1 MLLPMPYRLLFLLI
15 PFLVACGG
23 KEEGRVREG
32 NNGKYYGGVLKVNES
47 EEVLGLFPL
56 QITHVAAQRIGAQI
70 FEGLVRF
77 DLNDLTIQPALA
89 ESWEVDPTGTVYTFK
104 LRDDVRFHDD
114 PCFPD
119 GRGRE
124 VQADD
129 VLNCFTRLCTMAPGN
144 EMFWLFQDRVLGAN
158 AQMAASVKGEQ
169 LPGVKGLERLDDRTV
184 RITLVSPWPG
194 FLQVL
199 AHQGC
204 WIWPQEMVDRYGS
217 DAAWHPVGTGP
228 FRVKSFRRGE
238 ALVLERD
245 PEYWRSDADGNR
257 LPFLDAVRYT
267 FLQDKDREFA
277 AFAKGHLDL
286 VLEPPLEDGNGQ
298 GAAAGDV
305 QVLSIPGFS
314 VQYYA
319 FNTRIPPFNDPL
331 VRRAISIAIDRQA
344 LVDTVLGGQAVAAGR
359 GVVPPGFSGYPY
371 DTVPALVHAPDSA
384 RRLLV
389 SAGYPGGKGLPT
401 LYLHVNTGGFGYIR
415 VAGAVQAMLERE
427 LGLRV
432 ASTVLPTE
440 QHFESVERGA
450 AAFWR
455 EGWVADHPDPEN
467 FLAMYYGKNAPLDDT
482 SRATLNST
490 RYRDPVFDIHYGNAL
505 RLAEG
510 PDRMLELA
518 LAERQLMQDMVVVP
532 LYHQRV
538 MQLAR
543 PNVRGV
549 TINGLETLD
558 LAAVWFDPAVKEG
571 DR

>member
-1 MLLPMPYRLLFLLI
+1 M
-15 PFLVACGG
+15 
-23 KEEGRVREG
+23 REG

-56 QITHVAAQRIGAQI
+56 QITHVASQRIGAQI

-77 DLNDLTIQPALA
+77 DPKEVTVRPALA
-89 ESWEVDPTGTVYTFK
+89 ESWEVDPTGTVYTFR
-104 LRDDVRFHDD
+104 LRKGVRFHDD
-114 PCFPD
+114 ACFPE
-119 GRGRE
+119 GRGRT
-124 VQADD
+124 VVAAD
-129 VLNCFTRLCTMAPGN
+129 VVNGFTRLCTMVPGN

-158 AQMAASVKGEQ
+158 AQMAASIKREA
-169 LPGVKGLERLDDRTV
+169 LPGVSGLEELDEHSV
-184 RITLVSPWPG
+184 RITLTSPWPG

-199 AHQGC
+199 GHQGC
-204 WIWPQEMVDRYGS
+204 WIWPQEALEQYGM

-228 FRVKSFRRGE
+228 YRVKSFRRGE
-238 ALVLERD
+238 ALVLERN
-245 PEYWRSDADGNR
+245 PGYWRSDDDGNQ

-267 FLQDKDREFA
+267 FLQDKDREFG
-277 AFAKGHLDL
+277 AFAKGQLDV
-286 VLEPPLEDGNGQ
+286 VLEPPLEGGQ
-298 GAAAGDV
+298 GEGSAAGKY
-305 QVLSIPGFS
+305 QVMSIPGFS

-319 FNTRIPPFNDPL
+319 FNTRIAPFDDPS
-331 VRRAISIAIDRQA
+331 VRRAISMAIDRRI
-344 LVDTVLGGQAVAAGR
+344 LVDSVLGGQAVAAAR

-371 DTVPALVHAPDSA
+371 DSVPPLFHAPDSA
-384 RRLLV
+384 RLLLAA
-389 SAGYPGGKGLPT
+389 AGYPGGNGLPT
-401 LYLHVNTGGFGYIR
+401 LYLHVNTGGFGYLQ

-432 ASTVLPTE
+432 ATTVLPTE

-490 RYRDPVFDIHYGNAL
+490 RYRNKVFDTCYAKAL
-505 RLAEG
+505 RSADAT
-510 PDRMLELA
+510 DRLRELA
-518 LAERQLMQDMVVVP
+518 LAERQLMTDMVVVP

-538 MQLAR
+538 MQLVQ

-558 LAAVWFDPAVKEG
+558 LAAVWFDPAVKPG
-571 DR
+571 D